1 MYYKTKKGSRPA
13 QREATEPST
22 KDHDQ
27 LTTTVPATSIEDRIV
42 GGLVFVLLGFLLQ
55 EVLELGQ
62 VLDDQVGVLGGLLD
76 EGVTQL
82 EVAHHHLRLDLA
94 LGGHFRSLAGVG
106 DPVVRHFLG
115 NLPDFLDDSGDRVV
129 LVLVVVRLL
138 DFAALGGRSRGR
150 FGFGGT
156 CRHADAEL
164 RVGLPKWGL
173 TFRRRRLF
181 GRASLHLDGL
191 DSVGLRLSLSL
202 RVVLLEGLSAIAQ
215 GVPGPIAASALRSA
229 FDHPADTVPVVAVG
243 PNAWGVPL
251 EGFGADTAGLASV
264 IALQDDHF
272 LLRFKVIFFQAL
284 Q

>member
-1 MYYKTKKGSRPA
+1 M
-13 QREATEPST
+13 
-22 KDHDQ
+22 
-27 LTTTVPATSIEDRIV
+27 
-42 GGLVFVLLGFLLQ
+42 
-55 EVLELGQ
+55 
-62 VLDDQVGVLGGLLD
+62 LDDQVGVLGGLLD

-82 EVAHHHLRLDLA
+82 EVALHHLRLDLA

-106 DPVVRHFLG
+106 DPVVRHLLG

-129 LVLVVVRLL
+129 LVLL

-191 DSVGLRLSLSL
+191 DSVGLRVGSLSLSL

-251 EGFGADTAGLASV
+251 EGFGADTAGLASF

-272 LLRFKVIFFQAL
+272 FLRFEVIFFQAL